1 VAARVAD
8 VGLETFEQRGPIP
21 GLSSQALVSLQEA
34 LAHVDLEDK
43 QYASTPPASP
53 VSSLA
58 APA

>member
-1 VAARVAD
+1 MAD

-34 LAHVDLEDK
+34 LAHVDLKDK
-43 QYASTPPASP
+43 KCAPTHPASP

>member
-1 VAARVAD
+1 MAD

-21 GLSSQALVSLQEA
+21 GLSKEPLVSLQEA